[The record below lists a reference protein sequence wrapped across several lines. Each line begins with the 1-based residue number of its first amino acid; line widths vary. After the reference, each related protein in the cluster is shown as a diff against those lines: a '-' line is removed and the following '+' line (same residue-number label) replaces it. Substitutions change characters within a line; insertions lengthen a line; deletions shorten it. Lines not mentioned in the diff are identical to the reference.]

1 MHKIWWKN
9 YPQTPLL
16 RNWNWA
22 YLWINSLKFSKVCF
36 NCMPSWRLSKYIEG
50 KLQTLCFW
58 LIESFLRK
66 TKAGLELVFLP
77 NFLHDFSRKVF
88 PLLYFI
94 NCLNFIAWLL
104 LFREILS
111 NICIATDCEPGC
123 DVINFEIN
131 LMSGRFFIWEEKQ
144 LLRWNKKHFSSFL
157 KGFHW
162 SK

>member
-1 MHKIWWKN
+1 MTTQPGKQVIAVHILSNISKSKGDETKKCGQLIEYNMKKHFSSKTMHKIWWKN

-22 YLWINSLKFSKVCF
+22 YLWINSLKFFKVCF

-88 PLLYFI
+88 PLLY
-94 NCLNFIAWLL
+94 LL
-104 LFREILS
+104 
-111 NICIATDCEPGC
+111 T
-123 DVINFEIN
+123 V
-131 LMSGRFFIWEEKQ
+131 
-144 LLRWNKKHFSSFL
+144 
-157 KGFHW
+157 
-162 SK
+162 